1 MSEAYSLDE
10 APGGLSELVSKAAR
24 AHERVVLTDHGRPVA
39 AIVPLDDLHALDD
52 AADRADIA
60 LCESILARGDTPI
73 PHEQVVAM
81 LDEIDDQQA

>member
-1 MSEAYSLDE
+1 MSEAYSLDDGS
-10 APGGLSELVSKAAR
+10 GGLSELVSKAAR

-60 LCESILARGDTPI
+60 DGEAALRRDEWV
-73 PHEQVVAM
+73 PHSEVM
-81 LDEIDDQQA
+81 QALGYHDLVE